1 MGMGE
6 TYPMY
11 TKLTPDHG
19 EDWGLAAVE
28 LAAEA
33 AQWGQGNI

>member
-1 MGMGE
+1 MGE